1 MKNLNGMGTM
11 GAGGRRGWV
20 WMASMLAGWM
30 LFSPGVPTQ
39 AQVIV
44 TGQVKLDEAER
55 KELREET
62 DRLGREVVRLFLSPG
77 VQKEL
82 VPDVALFY
90 TAVNQALTFDEF
102 QQTNDV
108 PEARRLLAM
117 GFDRARALGAG
128 RPDWLNRTGLV
139 VRGFES
145 AVDGSVQPYGVVVGK
160 SYRPGGR
167 LDVWLHGRDER
178 LTELRFL
185 RERLRSSGE
194 FAPEDAVVVHPYG
207 RFCNAFKFAGET
219 DVMEAMEH
227 ATRAYGADRGRR
239 SIRGFSMGGAG
250 TWHLAAHHPG
260 LWRVAAPGAGFAE
273 TADYA
278 GLLGKEPTV
287 PSWEQR
293 LWHWYDA
300 TEYAANLRQVPVI
313 AYSGE
318 KDRQIQ
324 AARIMERAMQ
334 AEGLTLQHV
343 IGPGVEH
350 RYEPGAKRE
359 VASRVDVLAAT
370 PSPGLR
376 ELDLTTF
383 TLRYPAGEGNVWLRF
398 EGLSHHWE
406 RARLRASVS
415 EDGKVRVRTE
425 GVTAFALAQPPGVS
439 TGRLEVD
446 LDGERVSIGPIR
458 PEEGWWH
465 FRKSGRSWKTVK
477 SGPSGAVKR
486 PGLQGPIDDAFMGSF
501 VVVVPSRAPV
511 TPEEWWVDR
520 SWRQF
525 VQDWRSQFRGE
536 CRIAKD
542 TDVTPE
548 DLKSHHVVVWGT
560 PDNNAW
566 LAKVAGRLP
575 LQWKGGRIRVSGHER
590 KGEGL
595 VPQFIAPNPL
605 NPDRYVVVNSGHT
618 FASWNGTNARQT
630 PRLPDWAVV
639 EVGDGKGPGQVLEAG
654 FFGEDWK

>member
-1 MKNLNGMGTM
+1 MKNFAWTWMPIV
-11 GAGGRRGWV
+11 GRTQGRAWL
-20 WMASMLAGWM
+20 ASMVAGWM
-30 LFSPGVPTQ
+30 LFGSGVEGK

-44 TGQVKLDEAER
+44 TGLVKLDESER

-62 DRLGREVVRLFLSPG
+62 DRLGREVVRLFMAPG

-82 VPDVALFY
+82 VPDVAIFY

-128 RPDWLNRTGLV
+128 RPDWLTRTGLV

-160 SYRPGGR
+160 GYRPGGR

-194 FAPEDAVVVHPYG
+194 FAPDDAVVVHPYG

-227 ATRAYGADRGRR
+227 ATQAYGADRGRR

-250 TWHLAAHHPG
+250 AWHLAAHHPG
-260 LWRVAAPGAGFAE
+260 LWRAAAPGAGFAE
-273 TADYA
+273 TADYT
-278 GLLGKEPTV
+278 GVLGKEPGL

-300 TEYAANLRQVPVI
+300 TDYAANLRQVPLV

-324 AARIMERAMQ
+324 AARMMERAMQ

-350 RYEPGAKRE
+350 KYEPGAKRE
-359 VASRVDVLAAT
+359 VARRVDALASTA
-370 PSPGLR
+370 SPELR
-376 ELDLTTF
+376 ELDLTTW

-425 GVTAFALAQPPGVS
+425 GVTAFAMARPPGVGK
-439 TGRLEVD
+439 GRVEVD
-446 LDGERVSIGPIR
+446 LDGERETFGAGN
-458 PEEGWWH
+458 PEDGWWH
-465 FRKSGRSWKTVK
+465 FRKSGKSWKSVK
-477 SGPSGAVKR
+477 SGPSATVKR

-501 VVVVPSRAPV
+501 VVVVPSKLPV
-511 TPEEWWVDR
+511 TPEELWVDR

-525 VQDWRSQFRGE
+525 VRDWRAQFRGE

-548 DLKSHHVVVWGT
+548 DLKSHHVVLWGT
-560 PDNNAW
+560 PENNV
-566 LAKVAGRLP
+566 LLGKIAGRLP
-575 LQWKGGRIRVSGHER
+575 LQWKGGRLRLSGREL
-590 KGEGL
+590 KGEAL
-595 VPQFIAPNPL
+595 VPQLIAPNPL

-639 EVGDGKGPGQVLEAG
+639 EVGDGKGPGRVVEAG